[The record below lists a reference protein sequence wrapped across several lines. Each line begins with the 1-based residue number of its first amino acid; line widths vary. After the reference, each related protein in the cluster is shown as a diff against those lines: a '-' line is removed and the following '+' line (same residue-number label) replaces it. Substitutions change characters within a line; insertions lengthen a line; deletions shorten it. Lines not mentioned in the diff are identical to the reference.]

1 MNSDPNNKDNS
12 NNNNQNDIE
21 KAKEELIRSYFGE
34 LGSRHKLT
42 WNRINSMNLNV
53 PWFKV
58 SCVIICAVAW
68 LALLISYFRTDYYT
82 RTIYGA
88 LYYSKLISGT
98 FIGLIVGAAVSYYN
112 YYLAVKTDFMYEA
125 RNARLKNLIN
135 TWQFQKRN
143 LYYNGWMLAVVISFI
158 LYCYYSETALL
169 TSLLAL
175 NLPMSLFDGEIKK
188 HYSRILQGYEGQ
200 AAFNDGGETRHEK
213 ISGRFEYLTTVFL
226 GTAALLVTIFAFGY
240 ASEILMREPV
250 QIITDAAVLEGITEE
265 SFHAVASPAEPLAAV
280 QRTGGAAIMIVF
292 SMFLI
297 SASVS
302 AIMAFFSYIAGSLFN
317 FFLQPPAR
325 SLKTL
330 FK

>member
-34 LGSRHKLT
+34 LGSRQKLT
-42 WNRINSMNLNV
+42 WNRINTMNFNV
-53 PWFKV
+53 PWLKTLWV
-58 SCVIICAVAW
+58 VICAAAW
-68 LALLISYFRTDYYT
+68 IALLVSYFRTDYYT
-82 RTIYGA
+82 KTIYGA

-98 FIGLIVGAAVSYYN
+98 FLGLIVGTMISYYD

-143 LYYNGWMLAVVISFI
+143 LYYNGRMLAVVISFI

-169 TSLLAL
+169 TTLLAM

-188 HYSRILQGYEGQ
+188 HYSRLRQNYEGQ
-200 AAFNDGGETRHEK
+200 VALTDSGETRDEK
-213 ISGRFEYLTTVFL
+213 LPGRLEYLATAFL

-240 ASEILMREPV
+240 AAEILMREPV
-250 QIITDAAVLEGITEE
+250 QIITDVAVLEGITEE
-265 SFHAVASPAEPLAAV
+265 SFHAGIASPAESLPAV
-280 QRTGGAAIMIVF
+280 QRTGGAAMMIVL
-292 SMFLI
+292 SIFLM
-297 SASVS
+297 SASAGS
-302 AIMAFFSYIAGSLFN
+302 IMAFFFYIAGSLFN
-317 FFLQPPAR
+317 FFHGRRLEA
-325 SLKTL
+325 
-330 FK
+330 